1 MSSTVLTCNFFRP
14 SIAWCFLPILFFA
27 FDADAVD
34 ILPSVKARSVKE
46 EVKRLPDIPPDEILE
61 QAGAVVGEIV
71 FDNQNIFATESPEE
85 NVGLFRL
92 ANRLHIR
99 TKQVTIAHQ
108 LLFHT
113 GEVYSR
119 QKLEESERLLRTRR
133 YLADINIYPF
143 AYHDGVVDIRV
154 HTRDVWTL
162 QPGISFGRSGGANSS
177 GVKIEEAN
185 LLGYGKQFSL
195 DYSSDVD
202 RKTTIFDYRDPQLF
216 GSWWTLSTQLGKNSD
231 GSKKAITIERPFYAL
246 DTRWSAGAILLDDH
260 RTNSIYELG
269 KITDEYRVTQRGAT
283 LYKGWSDGL
292 ENNWAN
298 RWTAGMTY
306 DANQFEASQNLLRL
320 GFAPASRKLIYPWI
334 RYELIEDQYQKLENL
349 DQIGRTEDVSL
360 GWRTSAQLGVA
371 SKSYGADRNALIWT
385 SSLSRGEKPSEN
397 EIIEVNA
404 GLSGRADGGRLQNT
418 MVTFSTH
425 YYWRHSPQRLSFLS
439 LQTDVGHRLDP
450 DQQLT
455 LGGDNGLRG
464 YPLRYQAGSGRWLF
478 TAEQRFF
485 SDWYPF
491 RLFHVGGAVFY
502 DMGRTWGDNP
512 LGPRSI
518 GLLKDAGIGLR
529 IGQSRSGLGNVT
541 HINLAFPLNASGDI
555 KKMQFVIET
564 KRSF

>member
-1 MSSTVLTCNFFRP
+1 MSSTAISYSVFRL
-14 SIAWCFLPILFFA
+14 SNAWCFLSVLFFA
-27 FDADAVD
+27 FEVGAVD
-34 ILPSVKARSVKE
+34 ILPSVKARNVKE
-46 EVKRLPDIPPDEILE
+46 EVKRLPDIPADEILE

-85 NVGLFRL
+85 DVGLFRL

-99 TKQVTIAHQ
+99 TKQAAIADQ

-143 AYHDGVVDIRV
+143 AYHDGVVDVRV

-162 QPGISFGRSGGANSS
+162 QPGISFGRSGGANTS
-177 GVKIEEAN
+177 GIRIEEAN

-195 DYSSDVD
+195 DYSSEVD
-202 RKTTIFDYRDPQLF
+202 RKTTILDYRDPQLL

-231 GSKKAITIERPFYAL
+231 GSKKAVTIERPFYAL
-246 DTRWSAGAILLDDH
+246 DTRWSAGASFLDEN

-269 KITDEYRVTQRGAT
+269 KIVDEYRVTQRGAT

-292 ENNWAN
+292 ENSWTR
-298 RWTAGMTY
+298 RWSAGMTY
-306 DANQFEASQNLLRL
+306 DANQFEPSQKLLSL
-320 GFAPASRKLIYPWI
+320 GFAPASRKLTYPWL
-334 RYELIEDQYQKLENL
+334 RYELIEDQYRKLENL

-360 GWRTSAQLGVA
+360 GWHTSAQIGLA

-385 SSLSRGEKPSEN
+385 SSLSRGEKPSES

-404 GLSGRADGGRLQNT
+404 GLSGRAEGGRLQNA

-425 YYWRHSPQRLSFLS
+425 YYWRHSPRRLSFLS
-439 LQTDVGHRLDP
+439 LQTDVGHHLDA

-491 RLFHVGGAVFY
+491 RLFHVGGAIFF

-512 LGPRSI
+512 LGSRSL
-518 GLLKDAGIGLR
+518 GLLQDVGVGLR

-541 HINLAFPLNASGDI
+541 HINLAFPLSASGDI
-555 KKMQFVIET
+555 KKMQFVVET